1 MGLYRWNS
9 GGQYRGK
16 LWEQDLIADSKVCN
30 HYGSLNSKPFYR
42 PGSLSEGSMGDVKVN
57 ARLRRK

>member
-30 HYGSLNSKPFYR
+30 HYGSLNCKPFYR

-57 ARLRRK
+57 TRLRRK